1 MYFAISF
8 IIMIGSDII
17 GSDFLIFFLQKDLLV
32 ILISLFGLNI
42 AVLSILIS
50 KLSDSK
56 KEKPELDINDT
67 TYEMKYS
74 LIEFFVL
81 ICVAFFSLI
90 LIDSEK
96 LVFEYKA
103 ITFSSLLL
111 STLIYSLIIIWDTGN
126 GIFILV
132 QEENKANKD

>member
-1 MYFAISF
+1 
-8 IIMIGSDII
+8 MIGSDII